1 MRRHQKKLSSAEK
14 TKRAEHRERTGRAER
29 LEKRRAE
36 KAGIIVATDLRDIR
50 KDIEHDSQVR
60 RTMRDLRRKDL

>member
-1 MRRHQKKLSSAEK
+1 MRRRKRLSLEEK
-14 TKRAEHRERTGRAER
+14 RKRAEHRERTGRTER

-36 KAGIIVATDLRDIR
+36 AAGIIVATDLRDIR

-60 RTMRDLRRKDL
+60 RTMRTLRREDL